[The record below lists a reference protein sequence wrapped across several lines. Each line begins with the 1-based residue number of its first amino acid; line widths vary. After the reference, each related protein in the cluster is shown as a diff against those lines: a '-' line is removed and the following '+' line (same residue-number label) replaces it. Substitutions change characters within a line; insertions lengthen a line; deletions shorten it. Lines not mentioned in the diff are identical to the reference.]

1 MPAIPKSS
9 PWLAPLFL
17 VLLHGKATPLLKTQ
31 LSTVALGL
39 QYKPVKK
46 ISLALPQTWSRT
58 LRSLLTC
65 PCLCWPIYKSRTIIF
80 ISLMRWCQ
88 EVEFINRSPELLRVQ
103 ASWQSNFH
111 SRFLKPYAVVLSVH
125 LFFSLLT
132 KNWNHCWINHVGR
145 GLEVSK
151 KIEWD
156 TDKFHEN

>member
-1 MPAIPKSS
+1 MAGTFIPS
-9 PWLAPLFL
+9 PTSWQSHTFTKDPIKYSGFG
-17 VLLHGKATPLLKTQ
+17 V
-31 LSTVALGL
+31 TVQAS
-39 QYKPVKK
+39 QK

-80 ISLMRWCQ
+80 ISLMRWCH
-88 EVEFINRSPELLRVQ
+88 EVEFMNRSPELLRVQ

-111 SRFLKPYAVVLSVH
+111 SGFLKPYAVVLSVH

-132 KNWNHCWINHVGR
+132 KNWNHCWINHVGQ